1 MTIRN
6 QQDDSVV
13 VYQSKDGIVRLDVQ
27 LSDETVWLTQQQMML
42 LFETTK
48 QNVSL
53 HINNIF
59 REGEL
64 DRISV
69 VKDCLTTAADGKNYH
84 VLYYNLDVI
93 ISVGYRVKSK
103 RGTQFR
109 QWANKVLKDYLLRG
123 YSINQRL
130 AQIENKIEVQGQKL
144 AEHDQKIDF
153 YADTYTYNDTHS
165 TSYNYNN
172 GNPYIN
178 FTVDGNASSQHDLL
192 VSECKQVSFAETQ
205 GNVSLLFTHACAI
218 PHFTVQLTDAI
229 SSQYGGKLTVKS
241 IVLKNVNNVG
251 NYYYATKSW
260 DELSGSASYTLNNS
274 SIDVTTAKQSL
285 SSGYLFMI
293 PQTRAADGANGTH
306 LEITYTK
313 GNVDKQAIIP
323 LDIDWKAGTIH
334 PINILLGTA
343 VIE

>member
-1 MTIRN
+1 MSKELTIRN

-69 VKDCLTTAADGKNYH
+69 VKDCLTTATDGKNYH

-109 QWANKVLKDYLLRG
+109 QWANKVLKDYLLKG

-130 AQIENKIEVQGQKL
+130 AQIENKIDVQGQKL

-153 YADTYTYNDTHS
+153 FVRTSLPPVEGIFFDGQIFDAYTFVS
-165 TSYNYNN
+165 
-172 GNPYIN
+172 
-178 FTVDGNASSQHDLL
+178 DLIR
-192 VSECKQVSFAETQ
+192 SAK
-205 GNVSLLFTHACAI
+205 
-218 PHFTVQLTDAI
+218 
-229 SSQYGGKLTVKS
+229 KS
-241 IVLKNVNNVG
+241 IVLFD
-251 NYYYATKSW
+251 NYVDDTVLAMLDKRCEKVSATIYTQKIKQQ
-260 DELSGSASYTLNNS
+260 LS
-274 SIDVTTAKQSL
+274 
-285 SSGYLFMI
+285 
-293 PQTRAADGANGTH
+293 
-306 LEITYTK
+306 
-313 GNVDKQAIIP
+313 
-323 LDIDWKAGTIH
+323 LDIEKHNAQYQ
-334 PINILLGTA
+334 PIEVKPFDKVHDRFLCIDSTVYHIGASLKDLGRRWFAFSRLEMKTKDLLGKM
-343 VIE
+343 

>member
-1 MTIRN
+1 MSKELTIRN

-153 YADTYTYNDTHS
+153 FVRTSLPPVEGIFFDGQIFDAYTFVS
-165 TSYNYNN
+165 
-172 GNPYIN
+172 
-178 FTVDGNASSQHDLL
+178 DLIR
-192 VSECKQVSFAETQ
+192 SAK
-205 GNVSLLFTHACAI
+205 
-218 PHFTVQLTDAI
+218 
-229 SSQYGGKLTVKS
+229 KS
-241 IVLKNVNNVG
+241 IVLFD
-251 NYYYATKSW
+251 NYVDDTVLAMLDKRCEKVSATIYTQKIKQQ
-260 DELSGSASYTLNNS
+260 LS
-274 SIDVTTAKQSL
+274 
-285 SSGYLFMI
+285 
-293 PQTRAADGANGTH
+293 
-306 LEITYTK
+306 
-313 GNVDKQAIIP
+313 
-323 LDIDWKAGTIH
+323 LDIEKHNAQYQ
-334 PINILLGTA
+334 PIEVKPFDKVHDRFLCIDSTVYHIGASLKDLGKKWFAFSRLEMKTKDLLGK
-343 VIE
+343 VK

>member
-1 MTIRN
+1 MSKELTIRN

-64 DRISV
+64 DKISV

-109 QWANKVLKDYLLRG
+109 QWANKVLKDYLLKG

-130 AQIENKIEVQGQKL
+130 AQIENKIDVQVQKL

-153 YADTYTYNDTHS
+153 FVRTSLPPVEGIFFDGQIFDAYTFVS
-165 TSYNYNN
+165 
-172 GNPYIN
+172 
-178 FTVDGNASSQHDLL
+178 DLIR
-192 VSECKQVSFAETQ
+192 SAK
-205 GNVSLLFTHACAI
+205 
-218 PHFTVQLTDAI
+218 
-229 SSQYGGKLTVKS
+229 KS
-241 IVLKNVNNVG
+241 IVLFD
-251 NYYYATKSW
+251 NYVDDTVLAMLDKRCEKVSATIYTQKIKQQ
-260 DELSGSASYTLNNS
+260 LS
-274 SIDVTTAKQSL
+274 
-285 SSGYLFMI
+285 
-293 PQTRAADGANGTH
+293 
-306 LEITYTK
+306 
-313 GNVDKQAIIP
+313 
-323 LDIDWKAGTIH
+323 LDIEKHNAQYQ
-334 PINILLGTA
+334 PIEVKPFDKVHDRFLCIDSTVYHLGASLKDLGRRWFAFSRLEMKTKDLLGKM
-343 VIE
+343 

>member
-1 MTIRN
+1 MSKELTIRN

-69 VKDCLTTAADGKNYH
+69 VKDCLTTATDGKNYH

-153 YADTYTYNDTHS
+153 FVRTSLPPVEGIFFDGQIFDAYTFVS
-165 TSYNYNN
+165 
-172 GNPYIN
+172 
-178 FTVDGNASSQHDLL
+178 DLIR
-192 VSECKQVSFAETQ
+192 SAK
-205 GNVSLLFTHACAI
+205 
-218 PHFTVQLTDAI
+218 
-229 SSQYGGKLTVKS
+229 KS
-241 IVLKNVNNVG
+241 IVLFD
-251 NYYYATKSW
+251 NYVDDTVLAMLDKRGEKVSATIYTQKVKQQ
-260 DELSGSASYTLNNS
+260 LSLDLAKHNAQYQA
-274 SIDVTTAKQSL
+274 IDVKQYDRVHDRYLCIDNTVYHIGASL
-285 SSGYLFMI
+285 KDLGKRWFSFNKMEMKVS
-293 PQTRAADGANGTH
+293 
-306 LEITYTK
+306 E
-313 GNVDKQAIIP
+313 
-323 LDIDWKAGTIH
+323 
-334 PINILLGTA
+334 LLGK
-343 VIE
+343 VK

>member
-1 MTIRN
+1 MY
-6 QQDDSVV
+6 V
-13 VYQSKDGIVRLDVQ
+13 
-27 LSDETVWLTQQQMML
+27 E
-42 LFETTK
+42 
-48 QNVSL
+48 VSGVS
-53 HINNIF
+53 
-59 REGEL
+59 R
-64 DRISV
+64 
-69 VKDCLTTAADGKNYH
+69 TAAQTTTETLNSFAVHYEGNRYNY
-84 VLYYNLDVI
+84 I
-93 ISVGYRVKSK
+93 KEG
-103 RGTQFR
+103 GT
-109 QWANKVLKDYLLRG
+109 WH
-123 YSINQRL
+123 
-130 AQIENKIEVQGQKL
+130 QGSWPTGV
-144 AEHDQKIDF
+144 ADDQKIDF